1 MPDAM
6 RAPLWISGLLALTAS
21 RASLAAEST
30 APVGG
35 DFAAALAAA
44 EQRFVAGD
52 LPGALQI
59 LEPVC
64 ADADR
69 PECAFALGAI
79 HHGLGH
85 CETAL
90 GHYRHYREL
99 APTGEHRAE
108 VDAALQEVEAQ
119 CGTHAS
125 PLPAPTPALPP
136 APALAPPQT
145 PSVPAVPPAVPA
157 PIETGRTPAPAPDP
171 LQRTLMVGAFALS
184 GAATASSVVFG
195 ILAAQSADR
204 CRHHP
209 AYDQSYIDECEHAGP
224 SYQGLWQGFALAA
237 GAFAGIGATLWW
249 FDSSSSAAVEVAGTG
264 TPTLQY
270 RRSF

>member
-1 MPDAM
+1 M
-6 RAPLWISGLLALTAS
+6 RAQLWLTGLLALMAS
-21 RASLAAEST
+21 RTSLAAETS
-30 APVGG
+30 APPPGE
-35 DFAAALAAA
+35 FAAALAAA
-44 EQRFVAGD
+44 DQRFVAGD
-52 LPGALQI
+52 LAGALQL
-59 LEPVC
+59 LEPAC

-85 CETAL
+85 CEAAL

-108 VDAALQEVEAQ
+108 VDAALTEVETQ
-119 CGTHAS
+119 CGTQANPQPA
-125 PLPAPTPALPP
+125 PLPAPPS
-136 APALAPPQT
+136 APEL
-145 PSVPAVPPAVPA
+145 AVPPAIPAPTAVPA
-157 PIETGRTPAPAPDP
+157 IQTGMTSAPARDP
-171 LQRTLMVGAFALS
+171 LQRSLMVGSFALS
-184 GAATASSVVFG
+184 GAAAASSVVFG
-195 ILAAQSADR
+195 ILAAHSADR
-204 CRHHP
+204 CRHRT

-249 FDSSSSAAVEVAGTG
+249 FDSSSSAAVEVAGAG
-264 TPTLQY
+264 APTLQY